1 MADST
6 IKVGVI
12 GAGANTRL
20 RHIPGLQAQEDVEVV
35 GVVNRSVESS
45 QRVAAEF
52 GIAKVHE
59 DWVDLLDDDDIE
71 AVCIGTWPYMHSVLT
86 VAALEAEKHVLVEA
100 RMAMNSDEAEE
111 MLDASKNAPHL
122 VAQIVPA
129 PHTLEIDQTLN
140 EMIAEGFIG
149 DLINVRLQVANGSN
163 FPNPDLPLHW
173 RHNRDLSGNN
183 IMTMGIW
190 YEALMRWFGPAKTVQ
205 AAGQTVVKH
214 RLDADGRRRST
225 SIPDHVDILC
235 GMECGG
241 TLNMTVTMVS
251 AFARELDLWI
261 HGTDGVIR
269 VESTEFTD
277 PGKPSF
283 RLSGA
288 TRGAGELT
296 EIEVDD
302 AKRGAWRVEEEFIN
316 AIRGIEPVTHTDFT
330 TGVKYMQFTDAVSQ
344 SVTTGELVRLP
355 F

>member
-6 IKVGVI
+6 INVGVI

-45 QRVAAEF
+45 QRVADEF
-52 GIAKVHE
+52 GIGKVYD
-59 DWVDLLDDDDIE
+59 DWVELLEDEEIE
-71 AVCIGTWPYMHSVLT
+71 AVCIGTWPYMHSSLT

-100 RMAMNSDEAEE
+100 RMAMNSDEAAD
-111 MLDASKNAPHL
+111 MLDASMNAPHL
-122 VAQIVPA
+122 IAQIVPA
-129 PHTLEIDQTLN
+129 PHTLEIDQTLV
-140 EMIAEGFIG
+140 EMISEGYIG

-190 YEALMRWFGPAKTVQ
+190 YEALMRWFGPATTVQ
-205 AAGQTVVKH
+205 ASGQTVVKH
-214 RLDADGRRRST
+214 RLDDDGRRRST

-241 TLNMTVTMVS
+241 TLNMTVSMVS

-269 VESTEFTD
+269 VESTAFTD

-288 TRGAGELT
+288 TRGASELA
-296 EIEVDD
+296 EIEV
-302 AKRGAWRVEEEFIN
+302 AEEKRGAWRVEEEFIN
-316 AIRGIEPVTHTDFT
+316 AIRGLEPVTHTDFT

-344 SVTTGELVRLP
+344 SVITGEMIRLP